1 MVCGSQ
7 QALEGLVCG
16 YGKENRDAKVLVML
30 KAYFDDSCGE
40 EGSRTM
46 LLAGCV
52 HRYKVWANFSM
63 SWEAALASSPS
74 IRYLHMREARS
85 LTGEFERWKAADR
98 DKKLRTLAGVIR
110 DYEPS
115 LMFAWLSRSEHGAVL
130 KPVAPH
136 MLGQA
141 YFLLFYAV
149 IVKLAHYHHAMGITL
164 PVDFVF
170 DDQGPTGKAAVIW
183 YDYIKS
189 LEKPEIARL
198 LGSSPVFQDDKVVVP
213 LQAADMAAWHLR
225 RRKDRPNE
233 DASKWPTAPLLGLV
247 HCEVHIPEAALQL
260 TADQMKEVP
269 GLALVQNKPDR
280 KFKAALKQILRDA
293 KF

>member
-1 MVCGSQ
+1 VVSKSQ

-16 YGKENRDAKVLVML
+16 YGKENRNAKVLVML
-30 KAYFDDSCGE
+30 KAYFDDSCGD

-52 HRYKVWANFSM
+52 HRYTVWANFSM

-85 LTGEFERWKAADR
+85 LTGEFERWKAPDR

-149 IVKLAHYHHAMGITL
+149 IVKLAHYHHAMGVTL

-170 DDQGPTGKAAVIW
+170 DDQGQTGKAAVIW

-198 LGSSPVFQDDKVVVP
+198 LGSSPVFLDDKAVVP

-233 DASKWPTAPLLGLV
+233 DVTKWPTAPLLGLV
-247 HCEVHIPEAALQL
+247 HCEVNIPKAALQL

-269 GLALVQNKPDR
+269 GLALVQNKPDK